1 MILPHPTSPLAFFVR
16 PRSPLRSLIFFLIFC
31 RGKKLVIP
39 ESKLWMRKDSSDN
52 ALKIQV
58 HLSNM
63 LLLLT
68 LNRMKKELLS
78 VV

>member
-1 MILPHPTSPLAFFVR
+1 M
-16 PRSPLRSLIFFLIFC
+16 
-31 RGKKLVIP
+31 IP
-39 ESKLWMRKDSSDN
+39 ESKLWMRKNSSDN

-63 LLLLT
+63 SLLLT